1 MHTIQVESRPSGKLY
16 VCVNSDAE
24 YPDSADDA
32 GAVAIRVHR
41 EILAQLAEAWG
52 IETELVESDDPAE

>member
-1 MHTIQVESRPSGKLY
+1 MHTIQVESRSSGKLY
-16 VCVNSDAE
+16 VSVNSDAE
-24 YPDSADDA
+24 YPDASDDA
-32 GAVAIRVHR
+32 GAVAIRVHG